1 MITVCLYGGL
11 RKYGRRF
18 DLHAETPAEALHALF
33 VQIQGLRQAVRDGL
47 FQVRFKGKDQTEES
61 IESDFR
67 RPDSGILHIV
77 PRVAGAGKVGQA
89 VAGVVLIVVGAVIS
103 AGSYGS
109 LSPYG
114 GYMIQA
120 GIGLLI
126 GGVAQMLTKQPK
138 LDTERHGVQQSRN
151 TSFSNLDNTAA
162 QGRPVPLAYGLV
174 YAGSRVVSQG
184 VESRRLETS
193 GDAVLTDPTARDV
206 TLDIEK
212 KFVTGKAASAPNG
225 QRYNTDFAN
234 DSVRARNYI
243 SVLKKV

>member
-47 FQVRFKGKDQTEES
+47 FQVRFNGQDQNEET
-61 IESDFR
+61 IESHFR
-67 RPDSGILHIV
+67 RPGSGILHIV
-77 PRVAGAGKVGQA
+77 PRVAGAGKAGQF
-89 VAGVVLIVVGAVIS
+89 VAGVALIAFAWWNPFGWAAGGAL
-103 AGSYGS
+103 
-109 LSPYG
+109 LSGVYS
-114 GYMIQA
+114 A
-120 GIGLLI
+120 GIGLAL

-138 LDTERHGVQQSRN
+138 LDTERPGVQQSRN

-193 GDAVLTDPTARDV
+193 GDPVLTDPSARDV

-212 KFVTGKAASAPNG
+212 QFIAGTAAVAPNG

-234 DSVRARNYI
+234 DSVRSRNYI